1 MSGGKRNHEDVSD
14 TMALVQAACKVLAI
28 TARPLAHFRHR
39 RQPVRSA
46 IGAAA
51 EPRANGAE
59 RHVSREKQ
67 VLRGAWSLVAMS
79 AILVAMYLIGRELTE
94 CYVNLAGSRPASV
107 ASAAKM
113 RVGTFSNSCL
123 LAFSPSVKT

>member
-51 EPRANGAE
+51 KPRANGAE
-59 RHVSREKQ
+59 RHVSRERLLC
-67 VLRGAWSLVAMS
+67 VAAASNRWGRRSAPVGPLGADLRVAP
-79 AILVAMYLIGRELTE
+79 
-94 CYVNLAGSRPASV
+94 C
-107 ASAAKM
+107 
-113 RVGTFSNSCL
+113 
-123 LAFSPSVKT
+123 

>member
-51 EPRANGAE
+51 KPRANGAE
-59 RHVSREKQ
+59 RHVSRERLLCHARRNAHRGPILQQKPPR
-67 VLRGAWSLVAMS
+67 LRETTRRKKY
-79 AILVAMYLIGRELTE
+79 YL
-94 CYVNLAGSRPASV
+94 
-107 ASAAKM
+107 
-113 RVGTFSNSCL
+113 
-123 LAFSPSVKT
+123 

>member
-28 TARPLAHFRHR
+28 TARACTFQTPY

-51 EPRANGAE
+51 KPHANGAE
-59 RHVSREKQ
+59 RHVSRERLLC
-67 VLRGAWSLVAMS
+67 VAAASNRWGRRSAPVGPLRADLWVAR
-79 AILVAMYLIGRELTE
+79 G
-94 CYVNLAGSRPASV
+94 
-107 ASAAKM
+107 
-113 RVGTFSNSCL
+113 
-123 LAFSPSVKT
+123 

>member
-14 TMALVQAACKVLAI
+14 TMALVQAACKVLAT
-28 TARPLAHFRHR
+28 TARPLAHVRHR

-59 RHVSREKQ
+59 RHVSRER
-67 VLRGAWSLVAMS
+67 LLCVAAAVS
-79 AILVAMYLIGRELTE
+79 VCRTATEAMVRLDATATIRTASMCTAQRCVRE
-94 CYVNLAGSRPASV
+94 
-107 ASAAKM
+107 AA
-113 RVGTFSNSCL
+113 V
-123 LAFSPSVKT
+123 

>member
-14 TMALVQAACKVLAI
+14 TMALVQAACKVLAVAI
-28 TARPLAHFRHR
+28 TARARPLAHFRHR

-59 RHVSREKQ
+59 RHVSREK
-67 VLRGAWSLVAMS
+67 RH
-79 AILVAMYLIGRELTE
+79 
-94 CYVNLAGSRPASV
+94 VNAEKADP
-107 ASAAKM
+107 
-113 RVGTFSNSCL
+113 
-123 LAFSPSVKT
+123 

>member
-1 MSGGKRNHEDVSD
+1 MSGGKRKNEDVSD

-51 EPRANGAE
+51 KPRANGAE
-59 RHVSREKQ
+59 RHVSRERLLCVAAAVSVCLTATEAMATLDAAATIRTTSMYTAQ
-67 VLRGAWSLVAMS
+67 RCVREGQYDHLVQ
-79 AILVAMYLIGRELTE
+79 LQ
-94 CYVNLAGSRPASV
+94 
-107 ASAAKM
+107 
-113 RVGTFSNSCL
+113 
-123 LAFSPSVKT
+123 

>member
-1 MSGGKRNHEDVSD
+1 MSGGKRNLEDVSD

-51 EPRANGAE
+51 KPLAAGQRLEAQGVRI
-59 RHVSREKQ
+59 Q
-67 VLRGAWSLVAMS
+67 
-79 AILVAMYLIGRELTE
+79 YL
-94 CYVNLAGSRPASV
+94 
-107 ASAAKM
+107 
-113 RVGTFSNSCL
+113 FFSCL
-123 LAFSPSVKT
+123 FVRIRGPSGR